1 MLFELK
7 ADVAISSGYIVAHR
21 YLQKK
26 KKNLTESKNIV
37 YRAMERISEV
47 IVK

>member
-26 KKNLTESKNIV
+26 KKLTESKNIV
-37 YRAMERISEV
+37 YRAMERVSEV

>member
-21 YLQKK
+21 YLKK
-26 KKNLTESKNIV
+26 KKNLSESKNIV
-37 YRAMERISEV
+37 YGAMERVSEV